1 MLLARSRPGLLPIV
15 EGARP
20 TEEVGEFPMQRL
32 SRRLAWLPAFSWF
45 CAASVASAVDVTTRA
60 FDNNRSGWNNAETTF
75 TNTNLGTLH
84 LLRTFTVDDKVE
96 AQPLVLGNVLFVFTM
111 NNTVYRFDATTGAL
125 LNSRHLAEAID
136 PCVQPGQMDMWCVYH
151 KWGIA
156 ATPVIDPSTNSLY
169 VVTFQRAPW
178 SGDNGNREHHLWTLD
193 ATTLADQ
200 QPEIL
205 VQGNA
210 DNGGKHF
217 NTGTQKP
224 YQKLRAGLGL
234 LNAPSGNAVI
244 VMFSMNGESPTGPG
258 NGFAFAY
265 DTRGLHH
272 QAGFTPT
279 PAIWCVT
286 PNGGAG
292 GIWMAGSAPAIA
304 GNDIYFT
311 TGNGAIGN
319 ENYGES
325 FVKLTYS
332 PGVAGSNG
340 GKPGLALSDYWTAFD
355 DNAREFNDEDLGS
368 AGVMLIPGFQNLLG
382 GGKDGVLYNLNR
394 ANLGHNSW
402 APHFNLPFVA
412 TYLPNAPNGAAGLPT
427 TTAADPNWPII
438 KLDRNLHG
446 GTPDQKMHH
455 IHGTPV
461 FLRMANHGNVY
472 IWGENERVKVY
483 NYNFANQRIDAF
495 RNQGTVYSSAGKPP
509 PGGMPG
515 GMLALSSNGTK
526 AGTAVLWAT
535 IPKNGDANQ
544 AVVEGSFV
552 VFDATTIVNDK
563 ELKKLFS
570 FDYNYYSKFS
580 PPVVAN
586 GKAFVPT
593 FGNSVLEFGL

>member
-1 MLLARSRPGLLPIV
+1 
-15 EGARP
+15 
-20 TEEVGEFPMQRL
+20 MQRMP
-32 SRRLAWLPAFSWF
+32 RLLFSLVAVAFFVSAS
-45 CAASVASAVDVTTRA
+45 AARAVDVTTRA
-60 FDNNRSGWNNAETTF
+60 FDNGRSGWNSSETTF
-75 TNTNLGTLH
+75 KNNNLGTLH
-84 LLRTFTVDDKVE
+84 LLRTFGVDEKVE
-96 AQPLVLGNVLFVFTM
+96 AQPLVLGNVLYVFTM
-111 NNTVYRFDATTGAL
+111 NNTVYRFDVTSGAL

-156 ATPVIDPSTNSLY
+156 ATPVIDTATNTLY
-169 VVTFQRAPW
+169 VVTFQRAPG
-178 SGDNGNREHHLWTLD
+178 SGDNGNREHHLWSLD
-193 ATTLADQ
+193 ATSLADQ
-200 QPEIL
+200 KPEIL
-205 VQGNA
+205 VRGDA

-217 NTGTQKP
+217 NVGTQKP

-234 LNAPSGNAVI
+234 LNGPGGKAVI
-244 VMFSMNGESPTGPG
+244 VMFSMNGENPNGPG
-258 NGFAFAY
+258 NGFVFAY
-265 DTRGLHH
+265 DTRGLQH

-279 PAIWCVT
+279 PAVWCTT

-319 ENYGES
+319 GNYGES

-332 PGVAGSNG
+332 PGVADDKG
-340 GKPGLALSDYWTAFD
+340 GKPSLALGDFWTAFD

-368 AGVMLIPGFQNLLG
+368 AGVMLVPGTKALNLLG

-394 ANLGHNSW
+394 TNLGHNSW
-402 APHFNLPFVA
+402 NPHFNLPFVA
-412 TYLPNAPNGAAGLPT
+412 TYLPNPPNGAAGLPT
-427 TTAADPNWPII
+427 STAADPNWPII
-438 KLDRNLHG
+438 KLDRNLHD

-461 FLRMANHGNVY
+461 YLRMANHGNVY

-483 NYNFANQRIDAF
+483 NYNFDNQRIDGF

-526 AGTAVLWAT
+526 AGSGVLWAT

-544 AVVEGSFV
+544 AVVTGTFLA
-552 VFDATTIVNDK
+552 FDATTIVNDH

-570 FDYNYYSKFS
+570 FDYDFYSKFC

-586 GKAFVPT
+586 GRAYVAT
-593 FGNSVLEFGL
+593 FGNSVLQFGL